1 MRNPSHR
8 LSILY
13 GEGKRMNSKI
23 RLYEHRGDTIS
34 WVDAG
39 FSDAG
44 DLQIEGYDLG
54 QAPKEAFDAEDLET
68 TLTLPAAEKDRLLLA
83 LLTRQ
88 LGGDPLCI
96 SHLRELLQEES
107 LPYEFQVW

>member
-1 MRNPSHR
+1 MDN
-8 LSILY
+8 
-13 GEGKRMNSKI
+13 KI

-39 FSDAG
+39 FSSSG

-68 TLTLPAAEKDRLLLA
+68 TLTIPAAEKDRLLLC
-83 LLTRQ
+83 LLSWQ
-88 LGGDPLCI
+88 FGDDPLCI
-96 SHLRELLQEES
+96 SHLRELLQTAGIPSEM
-107 LPYEFQVW
+107 QVW